1 MITDLK
7 LERIRIGLKQV
18 ELARLTGID
27 RSRLS
32 MIENSWIAPKA
43 EEIQKIKKA
52 ICAHGK
58 SE

>member
-32 MIENSWIAPKA
+32 MIENSWIDPKP
-43 EEIQKIKKA
+43 EEIQKIKKV
-52 ICAHGK
+52 IYGK